1 MIIVKNCAT
10 TVRLGSD
17 KHKQTKFSTR
27 LFATEKESVN
37 QNGLTL
43 LKWSI
48 FSSTP
53 IIPQTYFG
61 HLN

>member
-17 KHKQTKFSTR
+17 KQKQTKFYTR

-43 LKWSI
+43 LK
-48 FSSTP
+48 
-53 IIPQTYFG
+53 
-61 HLN
+61 